1 MMHAAP
7 QPVLRL
13 RDVSMRFGGVKALD
27 AVSFDAPSSI
37 IFGIIGPN
45 GAGKTTLFNC
55 VSGLA
60 RPARGASI
68 LFGDAELVGK
78 PVHRI
83 AELGIGRTF
92 QNISLLREHTVEE
105 NILMGLHLALSYGPL
120 ASLLPGRK
128 VREAEA
134 SARAK
139 IDETMDLLKLPRRML
154 DSRVDALSLGQQK
167 KVEVARAIVRK
178 PKLLLLDEPAGGLN
192 DRETADLAQSLRAL
206 QEELALSVV
215 LIDHDMNLVM
225 DVCHRI
231 CVLSFGQLIAQGTPS
246 DIQASRDVVAVYL
259 GEADAA

>member
-83 AELGIGRTF
+83 
-92 QNISLLREHTVEE
+92 S
-105 NILMGLHLALSYGPL
+105 
-120 ASLLPGRK
+120 
-128 VREAEA
+128 
-134 SARAK
+134 
-139 IDETMDLLKLPRRML
+139 TMCSCCR
-154 DSRVDALSLGQQK
+154 
-167 KVEVARAIVRK
+167 
-178 PKLLLLDEPAGGLN
+178 
-192 DRETADLAQSLRAL
+192 
-206 QEELALSVV
+206 
-215 LIDHDMNLVM
+215 H
-225 DVCHRI
+225 
-231 CVLSFGQLIAQGTPS
+231 
-246 DIQASRDVVAVYL
+246 
-259 GEADAA
+259 